1 MRSENISGWSRLGT
15 PRNRSKKSMNKKRT
29 KTVTHMAIEEIADQ
43 AAQGHDV
50 SEYFT
55 GEHSAK
61 QYVSI
66 DFPLDL
72 LRAIDAECKLVGV
85 TRQAWIKMACDERLR
100 QIQSVRVGSLSVPA

>member
-1 MRSENISGWSRLGT
+1 
-15 PRNRSKKSMNKKRT
+15 MNKKRA
-29 KTVTHMAIEEIADQ
+29 KTVKHLDIEEIAEQ

-55 GEHSAK
+55 GQHSAK

-66 DFPLDL
+66 DFPLEL

-100 QIQSVRVGSLSVPA
+100 QIQSDRAGALNVTARRA